1 LTDSVAVQENPSDSF
16 TPRRRYERLNVT
28 GRGMEFPAALSR
40 PRIGQSS
47 LTQMRINLTE
57 RPNQTA
63 PDLRSAAELAP
74 SLALPWIVR
83 LRYGVLIGQTA
94 LILAARYL
102 FEIKL
107 PIEWLTLP
115 LATVAV
121 SNLLFRRAS
130 ETLGVRRSLGSFLA
144 LDTVCLTAL
153 LALSGG
159 PANPFSL
166 LYLVQITLS
175 AVVLSREWT
184 WGLGILSM
192 ACFGFLFPLHVR
204 VSIFEGHHTG
214 EGFSVHLI
222 GMWIAFATGTLLIT
236 VLIGKI
242 SEALRKREQEVLS
255 LQHQLARHE
264 RLASIVTL
272 SAGAAH
278 ELGSPLATIA
288 IAAKDLEVAAS
299 TSENGGAV
307 YSDARLIRAEVERCS
322 QILLQMSA
330 RGAEPH
336 GEAPSPVDLGQFV
349 KTVHKGFAAQAQR
362 QIQVTTSGKSGPV
375 LLPKEATRQALS
387 ALIKNALDSSPDGL
401 PVSVSAEATE
411 KCVRFVVIDLGSGM
425 GPEILERIG
434 EPFFTTKAPDN
445 GMGLGT
451 FLVRVFAERL
461 GGDLIFESE
470 PGKGTRATLELPQGP
485 I

>member
-1 LTDSVAVQENPSDSF
+1 
-16 TPRRRYERLNVT
+16 
-28 GRGMEFPAALSR
+28 MEILAALSR
-40 PRIGQSS
+40 PHIGHSP

-57 RPNQTA
+57 RPNQA
-63 PDLRSAAELAP
+63 VPDLRPAGELAP

-83 LRYGVLIGQTA
+83 LRYGVLIGQTT
-94 LILAARYL
+94 LILAARYV
-102 FEIKL
+102 FEIEL
-107 PIEWLTLP
+107 PIGWLALP
-115 LATVAV
+115 LAVMAA
-121 SNLLFRRAS
+121 SNLLFHRASAALGIRRA
-130 ETLGVRRSLGSFLA
+130 LGSFLA

-204 VSIFEGHHTG
+204 VSIFEGHHTN

-255 LQHQLARHE
+255 LQHQLSRHE

-288 IAAKDLEVAAS
+288 IAAKDLELAAS
-299 TSENGGAV
+299 TLENGSAID
-307 YSDARLIRAEVERCS
+307 SDARLIRSEVERCR

-330 RGAEPH
+330 RGAEPQ
-336 GEAPSPVDLGQFV
+336 GEVLSTVDLGSFLE
-349 KTVHKGFAAQAQR
+349 TVRQGFDSQAQR
-362 QIQVTTSGKSGPV
+362 LIQVTTSGNASCVV
-375 LLPKEATRQALS
+375 LPREAARQALS

-411 KCVRFVVIDLGSGM
+411 KCVRFVVIHLGSGM

-470 PGKGTRATLELPQGP
+470 PGKGTRATLELPQVP

>member
-1 LTDSVAVQENPSDSF
+1 MSRIASDSF
-16 TPRRRYERLNVT
+16 TPRRRYERLDKVT
-28 GRGMEFPAALSR
+28 GRGMEILVALSR
-40 PRIGQSS
+40 PHIGHSP
-47 LTQMRINLTE
+47 LTQMRIDLTE
-57 RPNQTA
+57 RPHQA
-63 PDLRSAAELAP
+63 VPDLRPAGELAP

-83 LRYGVLIGQTA
+83 LRYGVLIGLTT

-102 FEIKL
+102 FAIEL
-107 PIEWLTLP
+107 PMGWLTLP
-115 LATVAV
+115 LATVAL
-121 SNLLFRRAS
+121 SNLLFHRAS
-130 ETLGVRRSLGSFLA
+130 AVLGVRRALGSFLA
-144 LDTVCLTAL
+144 LDTLCLTAL

-184 WGLGILSM
+184 WGLGILSV
-192 ACFGFLFPLHVR
+192 ACFGSLFPLHVR
-204 VSIFEGHHTG
+204 VSIFEGHHTN

-255 LQHQLARHE
+255 LQHQLSRHE

-288 IAAKDLEVAAS
+288 IAAKDLEAVAS
-299 TSENGGAV
+299 TSENGGTV

-349 KTVHKGFAAQAQR
+349 ETVHKGFAPQAQR

-375 LLPKEATRQALS
+375 LLPKEPTRQVLS
-387 ALIKNALDSSPDGL
+387 ALIKNALDSSPDGR
-401 PVSVSAEATE
+401 PVILSAEASDQ
-411 KCVRFVVIDLGSGM
+411 CVRFAIVDEGCGM
-425 GPEILERIG
+425 SPEIMERIG
-434 EPFFTTKAPDN
+434 EPFFTTKAPGN

-451 FLVRVFAERL
+451 FLARVFAERM
-461 GGDLIFESE
+461 GGSLTFESD
-470 PGKGTRATLELPQGP
+470 PGRGTRAVLELPQDQA
-485 I
+485 